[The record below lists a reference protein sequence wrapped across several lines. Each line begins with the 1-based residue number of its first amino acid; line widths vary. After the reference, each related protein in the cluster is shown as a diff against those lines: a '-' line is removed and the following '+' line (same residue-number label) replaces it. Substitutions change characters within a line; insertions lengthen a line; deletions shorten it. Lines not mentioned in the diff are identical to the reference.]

1 MMSNSNTMPFFFFSL
16 VLTTKVVKGE
26 MPNKPPDSTH
36 VMPNTVPIFSL
47 RFVSPAENLHG
58 E

>member
-1 MMSNSNTMPFFFFSL
+1 MSNSNTMPFFFFSL